1 MQSARSITQQVLCV
15 SKMQG
20 EEAKNQWLINLII
33 ECISTVSRP
42 MESGEYKA
50 GFDTAKKHNIKA
62 ILRAMRKMNLVTEVC
77 QCRPYTRSKLFT
89 SIGIC

>member
-15 SKMQG
+15 AKMQG

-42 MESGEYKA
+42 MESGEYEA
-50 GFDTAKKHNIKA
+50 GFDTVKNITSKQFC
-62 ILRAMRKMNLVTEVC
+62 V
-77 QCRPYTRSKLFT
+77 QCVR
-89 SIGIC
+89 